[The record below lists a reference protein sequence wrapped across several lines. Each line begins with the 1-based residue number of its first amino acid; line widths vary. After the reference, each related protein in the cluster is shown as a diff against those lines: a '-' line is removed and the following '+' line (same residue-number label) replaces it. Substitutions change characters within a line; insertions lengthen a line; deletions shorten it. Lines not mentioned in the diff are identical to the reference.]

1 MRGLVSYHEETVSFG
16 GNMKKR
22 VVCFGDSNTW
32 GYIPGSDHQRYD
44 ENENL
49 KSVAEYQQS
58 SNMKRYFEIEELKK
72 ENASL
77 KDALEGYK
85 QNAKWCD
92 KCDKIVELE
101 KENATLKKQLEAL
114 SGDTV
119 IDLRDRAEQ
128 FLSEEE
134 K

>member
-1 MRGLVSYHEETVSFG
+1 MTEIEVLKQNLEDTEIVSKALEKE
-16 GNMKKR
+16 NAELQK
-22 VVCFGDSNTW
+22 
-32 GYIPGSDHQRYD
+32 

-114 SGDTV
+114 SGDKV